1 MGLVVGFDLDMT
13 LVDSHEGIVDAIR
26 KVLREYGHETT
37 DEEIF
42 QTVGIPLALVWPKYL
57 PEPEG
62 DRATRRYREIYS
74 VEGIPTTK
82 LLPGARESLEA
93 IRAANGEVLVISAK
107 LDTAVKAVLDVVG
120 LQADHIVGSLY
131 AEAKGDALKKFDA
144 DIYVGDHV
152 GDVKGA
158 KAAGCVAVAVNT
170 GPSTREEL
178 EQAGADVLLVSLEE
192 FPAWLASYLAK

>member
-1 MGLVVGFDLDMT
+1 MTLVVGFDLDMT
-13 LVDSHEGIVDAIR
+13 LVDSHEGIVSAIR
-26 KVLREYGHETT
+26 KTLLEYGHETT

-74 VEGIPTTK
+74 AEGIPTTK
-82 LLPGARESLEA
+82 LLPGARASVEA
-93 IRAANGEVLVISAK
+93 IKAAGGEVLVVSAK
-107 LDTAVKAVLDVVG
+107 LDTAVKAVLKVVG
-120 LQADHIVGSLY
+120 LEADHIVGSLY
-131 AEAKGDALKKFDA
+131 AEAKGDALRQYSA

-158 KAAGCVAVAVNT
+158 KAAGCVSVAVNT
-170 GPSTREEL
+170 GPSTWEEL
-178 EQAGADVLLVSLEE
+178 ESAGADVVMHSLEE
-192 FPAWLASYLAK
+192 FPAWLSSRNNS

>member
-1 MGLVVGFDLDMT
+1 MSLVVGFDLDMT

-37 DEEIF
+37 VEEIYD
-42 QTVGIPLALVWPKYL
+42 TVGIPLALVWPRWL
-57 PEPEG
+57 PEKEAET
-62 DRATRRYREIYS
+62 ATARYRQIYS

-82 LLPGARESLEA
+82 LMPGARESIET
-93 IRAANGEVLVISAK
+93 IKGFGGEVLVISAK

-131 AEAKGDALKKFDA
+131 AEAKGEALKKYSA
-144 DIYVGDHV
+144 QIYVGDHV

-178 EQAGADVLLVSLEE
+178 HDAGADVLLATLEE
-192 FPAWLASYLAK
+192 FPAWLSTRVNS